1 LPLKKLNQTKENEMN
16 KYQKQAILDMI
27 KVATIILG
35 AIAVVGYIIKLGV
48 EANDLVAAGSFAL
61 MGYCIYQLFQVR
73 VGQLESEDKRAELE
87 RKYK

>member
-1 LPLKKLNQTKENEMN
+1 MN

-27 KVATIILG
+27 KVATIVLG
-35 AIAVVGYIIKLGV
+35 TVAVIGFIIKMGV

-73 VGQLESEDKRAELE
+73 VSQLESEDQ
-87 RKYK
+87 RKEMESRYK